1 MSSVTGLMDVLPV
14 SGVDLAAKW
23 THQWLYLLFQGSVLA
38 FISLLGCAVA
48 PSVRQLLELKHLR
61 NICLTPGCVGILYSI
76 RAQLQQWRCWI
87 SPGAIRERWPWNVA
101 LSLRRW
107 RDRRHRWWERKENQI
122 AARPPRSLWEAHE
135 AATVP
140 LTSARSTSTLP
151 SHSQPRSLHLVSVSL
166 FLSPVS
172 VFLWTP
178 SHGLQVHITGMET
191 GNERWLLP
199 EHPWS

>member
-1 MSSVTGLMDVLPV
+1 M
-14 SGVDLAAKW
+14 A
-23 THQWLYLLFQGSVLA
+23 LLNQ
-38 FISLLGCAVA
+38 
-48 PSVRQLLELKHLR
+48 SVRR
-61 NICLTPGCVGILYSI
+61 YS
-76 RAQLQQWRCWI
+76 A
-87 SPGAIRERWPWNVA
+87 AIRERRPWNVV

-107 RDRRHRWWERKENQI
+107 RDRRHRWWEKKENQI
-122 AARPPRSLWEAHE
+122 AARPPRSLWEAHK

-151 SHSQPRSLHLVSVSL
+151 SHSQPRSLHLVSISL

-191 GNERWLLP
+191 GNERWHPAWASVELICWHVDVSLPTCGSSLSCFVSFCHVFSALLLVRVNP
-199 EHPWS
+199 SLHCLHCHLLSTDATS